1 MPASLFPLNE
11 FWWFYVAF
19 TALVLVLL
27 AADLGLFHRRAHAV
41 GFREAVIWTCVW
53 AALALFFCLG
63 LYQYGSS
70 RFGGVQ
76 GKQVALEFLT
86 GYIVEESLSLDNMFV
101 FVLVFQHFGIPARHH
116 HRVLFYGILGALLFR
131 GIFIALGSALL
142 QYAWAVIVF
151 GVFLILTGIRMMLA
165 PAREM
170 QPEESLLVRL
180 LRKFMPVTPG
190 LQESRFFVRIGG
202 TLHAT
207 PLLLTLAV
215 VEASDIL
222 FAIDSVP
229 AIFAITQE
237 PLIVYTS
244 NIFAIL
250 GLRSMYFLLAGA
262 VERFHLLRHGLA
274 LILIFVGLKM
284 SWLNQ
289 YWEGHFPIGISL
301 AVIGGIIGASIGLSL
316 AFPKKAL
323 QRVGSRD

>member
-1 MPASLFPLNE
+1 MPASLFPLTE

-116 HRVLFYGILGALLFR
+116 HRVLFYGIQGALLFR

>member
-53 AALALFFCLG
+53 AALALVFCLG
-63 LYQYGSS
+63 IYQYANW

>member
-53 AALALFFCLG
+53 AALALVFCLG
-63 LYQYGSS
+63 IYQYASW

-323 QRVGSRD
+323 QRAGSRD